1 MSRGAFSRFLLAEI
15 SSYNNTRGMST
26 FCMNILTEVHALLLS
41 CLLNLLLVWWLLLS
55 IEKIRIFYKC
65 FWSDLLAHSRMN
77 IQSCKIWSLK
87 NTLSLKCLLGYLSVD
102 NVHSTKIKSLMFT
115 ISEIYFLH
123 CAF

>member
-1 MSRGAFSRFLLAEI
+1 MFLVRPVGTQLQ
-15 SSYNNTRGMST
+15 SL
-26 FCMNILTEVHALLLS
+26 F
-41 CLLNLLLVWWLLLS
+41 
-55 IEKIRIFYKC
+55 
-65 FWSDLLAHSRMN
+65 DMN